1 MSFEVLKFSD
11 QKGPKMNKK
20 IFFPSFMKNQG
31 IEVKQHKVIK
41 LTYMI
46 LKDPKISPKW
56 GPSGFC
62 ETFIW

>member
-1 MSFEVLKFSD
+1 
-11 QKGPKMNKK
+11 
-20 IFFPSFMKNQG
+20 MKNQG